1 MGIGSDERCKI
12 ILELLQKHGSV
23 KIADLVN
30 QFQVSGETIRRDL
43 AFLDAVGQLT
53 KVHGGAISEAPGF
66 NAPKYVDRKTAYID
80 EKLEIAQ
87 AACGYVQE
95 GMSIALDISTTNL
108 EVAKVI
114 KKKFSQLTILTN
126 SLAIAT
132 ELSDAKSF
140 EIIIPGGRLLG
151 DQLAVVGDMCLANMR
166 QYNVDLYFIS
176 ANGISLENGITD
188 FGIVEVEAKK
198 VMAEIAR
205 RRILVAVSTIF
216 NAVSLVK
223 VADLSSVECIITDSG
238 LDNEIAKFFAQSGV
252 KIIRAGAAPKLI
264 IEV

>member
-1 MGIGSDERCKI
+1 MGIASDERCKI

-23 KIADLVN
+23 KTDDLITR
-30 QFQVSGETIRRDL
+30 FQVSGETIRRDL
-43 AFLDAVGQLT
+43 AFLDAAGQLT
-53 KVHGGAISEAPGF
+53 KVHGGATSGDFGFSAPR
-66 NAPKYVDRKTAYID
+66 YVDRKALHID
-80 EKLEIAQ
+80 EKIEIAE
-87 AACGYVQE
+87 AACDFVQE

-108 EVAKVI
+108 EVAKAI

-140 EIIIPGGRLLG
+140 DIIIPGGRLLG

-166 QYNVDLYFIS
+166 QYNVDLYFVS
-176 ANGISLENGITD
+176 ANGVSLENGITD

-198 VMAEIAR
+198 VMAEIAQ

-216 NAVSLVK
+216 NEISLVK
-223 VADLSSVECIITDSG
+223 VADLSSVECIITDSR
-238 LDNEIAKFFAQSGV
+238 LDDGILQNFARNGV
-252 KIIRAGAAPKLI
+252 RIIRAGS
-264 IEV
+264 